1 MISKSTSFETS
12 RQPEPA
18 NETGSGENAVS
29 TARME
34 RITETRF
41 EEKKQTIL
49 HGREPE
55 PGQVNVSFSQT
66 ALRQVE
72 GHSMADLTRELGGVL
87 LGQARKVRGRNEVDI
102 LAALPV
108 STVDHGPVH
117 FTFTADTWA
126 QLHRDRAEQYPG
138 LDIVGWYHT
147 HPNLGVF
154 FSADDVIVHKAA
166 FVMPWQVGLVIDPVR
181 SEGFLVGWQE
191 SDPGKGD
198 AVGTPTLASL
208 NGFYEVLQDTQ
219 ASAVNWQL
227 VRSSIWHQAGYTGD
241 LVPRRSRVYA
251 PDSDWQ
257 LLPPIS
263 PWWGV
268 LLGGLSLLI
277 SILLLLER
285 LLAG

>member
-1 MISKSTSFETS
+1 MTSKSTSFELPD
-12 RQPEPA
+12 QPEASNASGHVEAATSPPESFRPA
-18 NETGSGENAVS
+18 GTPA
-29 TARME
+29 
-34 RITETRF
+34 
-41 EEKKQTIL
+41 EESKQTIL
-49 HGREPE
+49 HGREPAA
-55 PGQVNVSFSQT
+55 GQVSLSFSQT

-72 GHSMADLTRELGGVL
+72 GHSASDLTRELGGVL
-87 LGQARKVRGRNEVDI
+87 LGQARTVKGRSEVVVQ
-102 LAALPV
+102 ASLPV
-108 STVDHGPVH
+108 STTDHGPVH

-126 QLHRDRAEQYPG
+126 QLHRDRAEQFPG

-166 FVMPWQVGLVIDPVR
+166 FVMPWHVGLVIDPVR
-181 SEGFLVGWQE
+181 SEGFIVGWQI
-191 SDPGKGD
+191 PGSAHEDRAGEM
-198 AVGTPTLASL
+198 TLAGIP
-208 NGFYEVLQDTQ
+208 GFYEILDDLP
-219 ASAVNWQL
+219 ASAVNWRL
-227 VRSSIWHQAGYTGD
+227 VRSSVWHEAGYAEEFASQKT
-241 LVPRRSRVYA
+241 SIYT